1 MWVVKRR
8 MHTSCF
14 FLTTPVTDALGLA
27 TFKTPAS
34 TRSATFFC
42 SMLHPWMHMSST
54 FKPNSNQMFEL
65 DLLWSQLNMKLTNP
79 SKEDQLLK
87 QSLLLAH
94 RDSVGG

>member
-1 MWVVKRR
+1 MWVVKRK
-8 MHTSCF
+8 MHTSC

-42 SMLHPWMHMSST
+42 FMLHPWTHMSST
-54 FKPNSNQMFEL
+54 FKPNFNQMFEL